1 MSYLHLYQGWE
12 LIMSR
17 IKITCS
23 EKDKISLLNCIME
36 STDCPFAENSRECAE
51 FKDCLECVKY
61 NIEFGIKED

>member
-1 MSYLHLYQGWE
+1 
-12 LIMSR
+12 MSR

-36 STDCPFAENSRECAE
+36 STNCPFDDDRKECAE

-61 NIEFGIKED
+61 NIEFEIKED